1 MMSKRSNKERTWRA
15 FSGAFSGTTLAGQT
29 PLQRTDR
36 AEFLVGLDFSAMK
49 NRIGKIRGRC
59 RLGWFLLDLGG
70 RQRLP
75 LHITHNDV
83 RDAVATMRA
92 RQFRNGRSG
101 SRIGYRDVGLSA
113 IQVAGL
119 FEGTKERS
127 TRVTIINDGKESSSV
142 AFRSNMKKLAQDLAC
157 ALAQKV
163 IITSIDK
170 TPPSWL
176 HSPTDFPNP

>member
-1 MMSKRSNKERTWRA
+1 MSRYNDRQRRTWRKFSSA
-15 FSGAFSGTTLAGQT
+15 FSGILAGQT
-29 PLQRTDR
+29 PLRTTDR

-49 NRIGKIRGRC
+49 QQIGKRRGRC

-75 LHITHNDV
+75 SRITQNDV
-83 RDAVATMRA
+83 RDAVATVRA

-101 SRIGYRDVGLSA
+101 ARIGYRDVGISA

-127 TRVTIINDGKESSSV
+127 TRVTIINDGKEQSSA
-142 AFRSNMKKLAQDLAC
+142 AFRSNMQKLAQDLAC

-163 IITSIDK
+163 IITSLDK

-176 HSPTDFPNP
+176 HSPTGYPNP